1 MTGKTHRVG
10 GVLCCLAGYS
20 LLQSKGYLIQGVNPL
35 LQLTVMY
42 PFSIYGSIVSDLDH
56 NPKSAPAKDPFS
68 IGVNKILHLSTGIC
82 KKAGED
88 KKKLNPLLSVLN
100 AKHRSWQTHSDLFLI
115 LAVMFSHWL
124 LNCSTSGVD
133 VIIIRLISL
142 GLILGIISHMVLDM
156 LTPEGIWS
164 LVSIIISKVT
174 GIKTPKK
181 LHLVP
186 DKKFFAT
193 DGPWEKWVRKVMV
206 FACWV
211 LIIRIIYLALPY
223 RLSFNIT

>member
-1 MTGKTHRVG
+1 MTGKTHRIG

-20 LLQSKGYLIQGVNPL
+20 LLQSKGYLIQGVSPL
-35 LQLTVMY
+35 VQLTVMY

-68 IGVNKILHLSTGIC
+68 VGINKILHLSTGIC
-82 KKAGED
+82 KKASERN
-88 KKKLNPLLSVLN
+88 KNLNPLLSVLN

-115 LAVMFSHWL
+115 LAVMLSHWL
-124 LNCSTSGVD
+124 LNGTFSGVD

-142 GLILGIISHMVLDM
+142 GLILGIMSHMILDM

-164 LVSIIISKVT
+164 LISIAISKLT

-181 LHLVP
+181 IHLVP
-186 DKKFFAT
+186 SKKFFAT
-193 DGPWEKWVRKVMV
+193 DGPWEECVRKIMLFV
-206 FACWV
+206 CWI
-211 LIIRIIYLALPY
+211 LIVRIIYMALPY
-223 RLSFNIT
+223 KFSFNIT

>member
-35 LQLTVMY
+35 VQLTVMY
-42 PFSIYGSIVSDLDH
+42 PFSIYGSIISDLDH

-68 IGVNKILHLSTGIC
+68 TGINRVLHLSTGIC
-82 KKAGED
+82 KKASEER
-88 KKKLNPLLSVLN
+88 KNINPILSVLN

-115 LAVMFSHWL
+115 LSVLLSHWL
-124 LNCSTSGVD
+124 LNSSLNGVD

-142 GLILGIISHMVLDM
+142 GLILGIISHMILDM

-164 LVSIIISKVT
+164 LISIAIGKVT

-181 LHLVP
+181 VHLVP
-186 DKKFFAT
+186 SKKFFAT
-193 DGPWEKWVRKVMV
+193 DGPWEGWVRKIMV

-211 LIIRIIYLALPY
+211 LIIRIVYLALPY
-223 RLSFNIT
+223 RLSFNIN

>member
-1 MTGKTHRVG
+1 MTGKTHRIG

-20 LLQSKGYLIQGVNPL
+20 LLQSKGYLIQGVSPL
-35 LQLTVMY
+35 VQLTVMY

-56 NPKSAPAKDPFS
+56 NPKSIPAKDPFS
-68 IGVNKILHLSTGIC
+68 VGINKILHLSTGIC
-82 KKAGED
+82 KKASEGN
-88 KKKLNPLLSVLN
+88 KNLNPLLSVLN

-115 LAVMFSHWL
+115 LAVMLSHWL
-124 LNCSTSGVD
+124 LNGTFSGVD

-142 GLILGIISHMVLDM
+142 GLILGIMSHMILDM

-164 LVSIIISKVT
+164 LVSIAVSKLT

-186 DKKFFAT
+186 SKKFFAT
-193 DGPWEKWVRKVMV
+193 DGPWEECVRKIMLFV
-206 FACWV
+206 CWI
-211 LIIRIIYLALPY
+211 LIVRIIYMALPY
-223 RLSFNIT
+223 KFSFNIT